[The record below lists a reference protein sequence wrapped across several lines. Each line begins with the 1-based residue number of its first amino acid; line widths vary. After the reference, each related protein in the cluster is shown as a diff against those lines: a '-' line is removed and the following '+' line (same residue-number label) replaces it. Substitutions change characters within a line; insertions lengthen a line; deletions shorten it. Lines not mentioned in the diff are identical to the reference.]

1 MVMWFELGPW
11 PRDRWVGERGVG
23 LRPELRGSWVC
34 EWNGVEPVA
43 LLREL

>member
-23 LRPELRGSWVC
+23 LRPGGSWVC

-43 LLREL
+43 LLRGL